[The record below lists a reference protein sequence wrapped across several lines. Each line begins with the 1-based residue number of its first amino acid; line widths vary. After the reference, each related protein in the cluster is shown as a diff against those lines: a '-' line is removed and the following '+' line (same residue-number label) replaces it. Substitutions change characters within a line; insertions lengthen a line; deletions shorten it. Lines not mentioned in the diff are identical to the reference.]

1 MWLRPALPP
10 ADEVENN
17 YEYDTILEADAENLQ
32 KVRRAIERDR
42 GRGELA
48 EVRRATER
56 DRLTDADWVVLEK
69 VHGSNFSFSTN
80 GKAIEYHSR
89 RKKPLKDEP
98 SKPRQQILSPLMMQR
113 HTGVR
118 QKLLLGEL
126 LPTSG

>member
-48 EVRRATER
+48 ESPPRHRER
-56 DRLTDADWVVLEK
+56 PLDRCRVGGA
-69 VHGSNFSFSTN
+69 
-80 GKAIEYHSR
+80 
-89 RKKPLKDEP
+89 
-98 SKPRQQILSPLMMQR
+98 
-113 HTGVR
+113 
-118 QKLLLGEL
+118 
-126 LPTSG
+126 